1 MHPQATHSLSV
12 ERQAPERSRAGK
24 SAPPRAARRVREFAR
39 SPIYR
44 AAIGLASLLVVLAI
58 WYFGTRWGLIS
69 TARIPAPH
77 EVWAALRQVAVDGYA
92 DAKLHQ
98 HIVQS
103 CRLVLMGFFFAV
115 TIGVPLGLSMGWS
128 RAIEAFV
135 NPIFLLIRPIP
146 PLAWIPLA
154 IVWAGLGDAGKILV
168 IWFSAFVPSV
178 INSYAGARSIEPH
191 FIEAAATLGAR
202 RRHVIQH
209 VLLPGALP
217 HVFTGLRLSLQSS
230 WTALV
235 AGELVGALYGLGQI
249 LNLGAQ
255 DIYIAMIAVGMI
267 FVGLCG
273 ATMTTV
279 LGWFEK
285 RAMPWHAGRSR

>member
-1 MHPQATHSLSV
+1 MGLGSV
-12 ERQAPERSRAGK
+12 
-24 SAPPRAARRVREFAR
+24 
-39 SPIYR
+39 
-44 AAIGLASLLVVLAI
+44 LVVLAI
-58 WYFGTRWGLIS
+58 WYAGTRFGLIS
-69 TARIPAPH
+69 AARFPPPH
-77 EVWAALRQVAVDGYA
+77 EVWAAFKQVAVDGYA

-115 TIGVPLGLSMGWS
+115 AIGMPLGLGMGWS
-128 RAIEAFV
+128 RAVEAFV

-178 INSYAGARSIEPH
+178 INSYTGARSMEPH
-191 FIEAAATLGAR
+191 LIEAAATLGAQR
-202 RRHVIQH
+202 CHVVRH

-217 HVFTGLRLSLQSS
+217 HVFTGLRLSLQAS
-230 WTALV
+230 WTAVV

-249 LNLGAQ
+249 LNMGAQ
-255 DIYIAMIAVGMI
+255 DIYIAMIVVGMV

-273 ATMTTV
+273 AGMTIV
-279 LGWFEK
+279 LGWVEK
-285 RAMPWHAGRSR
+285 RAMPWQEGRGR